1 MPVQEKKFIY
11 LYYSGILFYLRLSE
25 RGGDAFCCPKSVFNH
40 MKRIPVDLEYIF
52 KASPA
57 ILYKFLTTPACLVRW
72 FCDSVDINNE
82 IYTFSWDGSE
92 ENAEVI
98 DDIEEERIR
107 FRWDGAPRYEYL
119 EFRMYL
125 SPVTEETVL
134 EITDFANEKEVD
146 DLKRLWDSQIKN
158 LRQETGG

>member
-1 MPVQEKKFIY
+1 
-11 LYYSGILFYLRLSE
+11 
-25 RGGDAFCCPKSVFNH
+25 

-72 FCDSVDINNE
+72 FCDGVDINGD
-82 IYTFSWDGSE
+82 IYTFTWNGSDE
-92 ENAEVI
+92 DAEVV
-98 DDIEEERIR
+98 DDIEEEKIR
-107 FRWDGAPRYEYL
+107 FVWEDADEGEYL
-119 EFRMYL
+119 EFRMYR

-134 EITDFANEKEVD
+134 EITDWTEEKEVD
-146 DLKRLWDSQIKN
+146 DLRRLWDSQIKN

>member
-1 MPVQEKKFIY
+1 
-11 LYYSGILFYLRLSE
+11 
-25 RGGDAFCCPKSVFNH
+25 

-72 FCDSVDINNE
+72 FCDGVDINGDV
-82 IYTFSWDGSE
+82 YTFTWNGSDE
-92 ENAEVI
+92 DAEVV
-98 DDIEEERIR
+98 DDIEEEKIR
-107 FRWDGAPRYEYL
+107 FVWEDAPDGEYL
-119 EFRMYL
+119 EFRMYR

-134 EITDFANEKEVD
+134 EITDWTEEKEVD

>member
-1 MPVQEKKFIY
+1 MQKTLNRALNQI
-11 LYYSGILFYLRLSE
+11 IL
-25 RGGDAFCCPKSVFNH
+25 

-72 FCDSVDINNE
+72 FCDGVDINGDV
-82 IYTFSWDGSE
+82 YTFSWDGSE
-92 ENAEVI
+92 ENAEVV
-98 DDIEEERIR
+98 DDIEEERLR
-107 FRWDGAPRYEYL
+107 FKWEGAPRHEYL

-134 EITDFANEKEVD
+134 EITDFTNEKEVD